1 MKLKTV
7 APILFTATLL
17 SACGG
22 GSDSPAATD
31 TPVPPAASTSLSG
44 LASKG
49 PLKSAMVSAFAIAT
63 DGTVGAKLA

>member
-31 TPVPPAASTSLSG
+31 TPVPSAATRRSV
-44 LASKG
+44 AW
-49 PLKSAMVSAFAIAT
+49 PPRVP
-63 DGTVGAKLA
+63 